1 MREFLI
7 AGNWKMNLNPDEA
20 LELTQAIIDGYEMD
34 QELPVQVLICPPS
47 VFLAEAADIAYD
59 SELWIGAQNVSQ
71 YPNGAYTG
79 EISAAMLA
87 GWGAE
92 YCIVGHSER
101 RQYFGET
108 NALINQKSKALIEHH
123 IRPIICVGETLE
135 ERKAGKQNEVVSA
148 QLSGCLQGINLGIP
162 AEIVIAYEPVW
173 AIGTGETASPE
184 QAQEMHAFIRA
195 ELAKRYDPEVAEE
208 VQILYGGSMK
218 PDNARE
224 LLSCPDVDGG
234 LIGGASLKADQFLS
248 IVNTAFSLVS

>member
-1 MREFLI
+1 MRTFLI

-20 LELTQAIIDGYEMD
+20 AELTQAIIDGYDMD
-34 QELPVQVLICPPS
+34 QQLPVHVLICPPH

-79 EISAAMLA
+79 EISASMLA
-87 GWGAE
+87 AWGAE

-108 NALINQKSKALIEHH
+108 DAIINLKSKALLEHH

-135 ERKAGKQNEVVSA
+135 ERKSGRQNEVVSH
-148 QLSGCLQGINLGIP
+148 QLAGCLEGISIGRP

-173 AIGTGETASPE
+173 AIGTGETASPA

-195 ELAKRYDPEVAEE
+195 ELAKHYDPEVAEE

-248 IVNTAFSLVS
+248 IVNTAFDLVS

>member
-101 RQYFGET
+101 RQYFGESDS
-108 NALINQKSKALIEHH
+108 LINQKSKALIEHH

-135 ERKAGKQNEVVSA
+135 ERKAGRQNEVVSA
-148 QLSGCLQGINLGIP
+148 QLSGCLQGITLGIP
-162 AEIVIAYEPVW
+162 SEIVIAYEPVW

-195 ELAKRYDPEVAEE
+195 ELAKRYDPEVSEE

-248 IVNTAFSLVS
+248 IVNTAFGLVS

>member
-108 NALINQKSKALIEHH
+108 DTIVNLKSKALLEHQ
-123 IRPIICVGETLE
+123 IRPIICVGETLD
-135 ERKAGKQNEVVSA
+135 ERKAGKQKEVVSS
-148 QLSGCLQGINLGIP
+148 QLSGCLKGIQPGRP

-195 ELAKRYDPEVAEE
+195 ELARHYDPELADE

-224 LLSCPDVDGG
+224 LLSCLDVDGG
-234 LIGGASLKADQFLS
+234 LIGGASLKAEQFLS
-248 IVNTAFSLVS
+248 IVSTAFDLVS

>member
-108 NALINQKSKALIEHH
+108 DALINQKSKALIEHH

-148 QLSGCLQGINLGIP
+148 QLSGCLRGITLGIP
-162 AEIVIAYEPVW
+162 SEIVIAYEPVW

-248 IVNTAFSLVS
+248 IVNTAFGLVS